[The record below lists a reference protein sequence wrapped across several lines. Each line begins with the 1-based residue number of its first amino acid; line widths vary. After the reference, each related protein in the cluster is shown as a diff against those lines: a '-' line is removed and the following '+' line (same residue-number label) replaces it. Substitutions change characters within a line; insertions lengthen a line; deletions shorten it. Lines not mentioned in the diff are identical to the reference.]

1 MNRGGSLTAQVR
13 PAAEAGYALVAAV
26 AAILFFAT
34 VALAALTLTRRVI
47 VTGAA
52 EVEAARASAA
62 AEAGIALAL
71 RGLLATDATNAFPV
85 DGTPR
90 RLIFDGS
97 SLEIVVRDE
106 RGKVPLN
113 LIDET
118 QLVALLEF
126 AGLSGEPL
134 QVARHSFLDW
144 IDDDDEA
151 RTRGAERAFYRKEGL
166 APRNAPLQTLREVGR
181 IRGFPPDV
189 FAKIASIAT
198 TDFGNGTFDL
208 QTATPAAIAIMYPA
222 GDAAV
227 DEIIRRRQGNGQVT
241 SLNFA
246 DRASRVARPITILAT
261 ATDPSGAVATRSC
274 VVELTGAIRRPYL
287 IRYCA

>member
-1 MNRGGSLTAQVR
+1 MNFYGRLTVGIR
-13 PAAEAGYALVAAV
+13 PAAQEGYALVAAV
-26 AAILFFAT
+26 AAILFFAI

-47 VTGAA
+47 VTGSA

-71 RGLLATDATNAFPV
+71 RGLLANEAANAFPV

-90 RLIFDGS
+90 RLVFDDG
-97 SLEIVVRDE
+97 SLEIIVRDE

-118 QLVALLEF
+118 QLAALLEY

-134 QVARHSFLDW
+134 QVARDSFLDW
-144 IDDDDEA
+144 IDEDDEA
-151 RTRGAERAFYRKEGL
+151 RPSGAERAFYRKEGL
-166 APRNAPLQTLREVGR
+166 APRNAPLQTLRELGR
-181 IRGFPPDV
+181 VRGFPPDV
-189 FAKIASIAT
+189 FTKIALIAT

-208 QTATPAAIAIMYPA
+208 QTATPAAIAVMYPA

-227 DEIIRRRQGNGQVT
+227 DQIIRGRQSQGQVT
-241 SLNFA
+241 ALDFV
-246 DRASRVARPITILAT
+246 DKTSRVARPFTISVT
-261 ATDPSGAVATRSC
+261 ASYPSGAVASRSC
-274 VVELTGAIRRPYL
+274 VVELTGAVSRPYL
-287 IRYCA
+287 IRHCA

>member
-1 MNRGGSLTAQVR
+1 MTLSRRSTKGSRSAAQ
-13 PAAEAGYALVAAV
+13 AGYALVAAV
-26 AAILFFAT
+26 GAILFFAI

-47 VTGAA
+47 ITGSA

-71 RGLLATDATNAFPV
+71 RGLLASEATNAFPV

-90 RLIFDGS
+90 RLVFDDGT
-97 SLEIVVRDE
+97 LEIIVRDE

-118 QLVALLEF
+118 QLTALLEY
-126 AGLSGEPL
+126 AGLSGDPL
-134 QVARHSFLDW
+134 EVARDSFLDW

-151 RTRGAERAFYRKEGL
+151 RPNGAERAFYRKEGL
-166 APRNAPLQTLREVGR
+166 APRNAPLLTLRELGR
-181 IRGFPPDV
+181 VRGFPPDV

-198 TDFGNGTFDL
+198 TDFGNGAFDL
-208 QTATPAAIAIMYPA
+208 QTAAPAAIGIMYPA

-227 DEIIRRRQGNGQVT
+227 DQIIRGRQGQGQVT
-241 SLNFA
+241 ALDFV
-246 DRASRVARPITILAT
+246 DQASRVARPFTISVKASY
-261 ATDPSGAVATRSC
+261 PSGAVATRSC
-274 VVELTGAIRRPYL
+274 VVELTGAARRPYL